1 METKGYAVVLIEVGA
16 ATRKRLELLDQAR
29 RQADLLGPLG
39 IRAKR
44 WQTNRRYR
52 RVGHLRLAFPTQALA
67 RAYGERL
74 DRLGEPKLRWRLMRN
89 PGSYPM

>member
-1 METKGYAVVLIEVGA
+1 MGSTGHAVVRIEVGA
-16 ATRKRLELLDQAR
+16 ATRKRLDLLDLAR
-29 RQADLLGPLG
+29 RQADHLGPFG

-52 RVGHLRLAFPTQALA
+52 RLGYLRLAFPTRALA
-67 RAYGERL
+67 RAFGERL

-89 PGSYPM
+89 AGRYIM